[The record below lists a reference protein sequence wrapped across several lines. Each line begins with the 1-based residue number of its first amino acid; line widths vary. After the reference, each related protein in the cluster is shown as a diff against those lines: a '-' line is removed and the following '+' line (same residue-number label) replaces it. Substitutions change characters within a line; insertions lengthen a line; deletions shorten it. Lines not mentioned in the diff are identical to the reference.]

1 MEDIKIEEGEPKI
14 PKVKVK
20 IKRNKMPKS
29 TQQQAKE
36 KPIKIKLTAKEGGYS
51 AVSGMGSEDE
61 EEPEPTTEEH
71 LILRLP
77 EGEMCD
83 KLHEYVK
90 KREIPEGIKLNFKGK
105 WRRRLTIVWHGLVD
119 NRRGHFYFDGQRHDL
134 TLVDLPTIIESQK
147 TLDKKQF
154 YKIADISQ
162 VIVTVVMLGNWRL
175 VFV

>member
-20 IKRNKMPKS
+20 IKRNKLPKANP
-29 TQQQAKE
+29 QQAKE

-51 AVSGMGSEDE
+51 TVSGVGSEDE

-83 KLHEYVK
+83 KLHDYVK

-105 WRRRLTIVWHGLVD
+105 
-119 NRRGHFYFDGQRHDL
+119 
-134 TLVDLPTIIESQK
+134 
-147 TLDKKQF
+147 
-154 YKIADISQ
+154 
-162 VIVTVVMLGNWRL
+162 
-175 VFV
+175 